1 MTFGGY
7 FEPLRDAPYRRFLLA
22 SVIVSICSWI
32 FYTAQTWNF
41 LEASGTAAAVAYL
54 PIVLVIPVP
63 IALVIGGVLTD
74 RRGPKRTLVFAQG
87 ATAATML
94 SIAAVA
100 AAGQLTFVPTLATG
114 FLLGICAGL
123 GSVPG
128 QALLVRIVDRRVI
141 AKAFALSLV
150 ATGIGRLVGGPVGG
164 FVVQAYGAVPA
175 FLIAASGIVVSTLIF
190 LTLPHAEPLETSGPR
205 ISRRDLADAFGWVR
219 RTPTALAIIAV
230 DATMAAVIYP
240 YTAIVPIIARDL
252 LGGGAAQ
259 MGILVS
265 AGGVGAI
272 VGGILLAPLGRR
284 LGQGRLFL
292 MGVVVA
298 GAGVAALGLSHSA
311 VASAVVAA
319 LIGGASIGASVT
331 SGLLLQT
338 MSPPRLRGRVLA
350 LDSVLWN
357 LVNPV
362 SLLALGLAV
371 AQVGAGPVLLAMG
384 VLAALSVGTIA
395 LAHGPVLHLDMDAS
409 GEVTAER
416 VRAVS
421 ADQPGQP
428 PPAET
433 PDSG

>member
-1 MTFGGY
+1 MRLRGS
-7 FEPLRDAPYRRFLLA
+7 FEPLQNAAYRRFLLA
-22 SVIVSICSWI
+22 SVITSVCSWI

-74 RRGPKRTLVFAQG
+74 RRGPKQTLVLAQG
-87 ATAATML
+87 ATAATMAL
-94 SIAAVA
+94 IALLA
-100 AAGQLTFVPTLATG
+100 AIGQLTFLATILTG

-128 QALLVRIVDRRVI
+128 QAILVRIVDRRVI

-164 FVVQAYGAVPA
+164 GLVEAYGALPA
-175 FLIAASGIVVSTLIF
+175 FAVASIGIVVATLIF

-205 ISRRDLADAFGWVR
+205 ISRRDLVDAFGWVR
-219 RTPTALAIIAV
+219 RTPTALAIIAA

-240 YTAIVPIIARDL
+240 YTAIVPVIARDL

-272 VGGILLAPLGRR
+272 VGGVVLAPLGRR

-292 MGVVVA
+292 VGVVVA

-311 VASAVVAA
+311 LASAAVAA

-362 SLLALGLAV
+362 SLLVLGLAV
-371 AQVGAGPVLLAMG
+371 AQIGAGPVLLAMG
-384 VLAALSVGTIA
+384 VLTASAIATIV
-395 LAHGPVLHLDMDAS
+395 LAQRPLLHLDMDAR

-416 VRAVS
+416 VRTM
-421 ADQPGQP
+421 G
-428 PPAET
+428 PARRGE
-433 PDSG
+433 

>member
-1 MTFGGY
+1 
-7 FEPLRDAPYRRFLLA
+7 
-22 SVIVSICSWI
+22 
-32 FYTAQTWNF
+32 
-41 LEASGTAAAVAYL
+41 
-54 PIVLVIPVP
+54 
-63 IALVIGGVLTD
+63 
-74 RRGPKRTLVFAQG
+74 
-87 ATAATML
+87 
-94 SIAAVA
+94 
-100 AAGQLTFVPTLATG
+100 
-114 FLLGICAGL
+114 
-123 GSVPG
+123 
-128 QALLVRIVDRRVI
+128 
-141 AKAFALSLV
+141 
-150 ATGIGRLVGGPVGG
+150 
-164 FVVQAYGAVPA
+164 
-175 FLIAASGIVVSTLIF
+175 
-190 LTLPHAEPLETSGPR
+190 
-205 ISRRDLADAFGWVR
+205 
-219 RTPTALAIIAV
+219 
-230 DATMAAVIYP
+230 MAAVIYP

-292 MGVVVA
+292 VGVVVA

-395 LAHGPVLHLDMDAS
+395 IVHGAVLRLDLDSS
-409 GEVTAER
+409 GEITAER
-416 VRAVS
+416 VRTPS
-421 ADQPGQP
+421 A
-428 PPAET
+428 
-433 PDSG
+433 

>member
-1 MTFGGY
+1 MTFSGY
-7 FEPLRDAPYRRFLLA
+7 LEPLQDAPYRLFLLA

-63 IALVIGGVLTD
+63 IALVVGGVLTD
-74 RRGPKRTLVFAQG
+74 RQGPKRTLVFAQG

-94 SIAAVA
+94 FIAAIA
-100 AAGQLTFVPTLATG
+100 ALGQLSFLPTLATG

-164 FVVQAYGAVPA
+164 FVVQTSGAVPA
-175 FLIAASGIVVSTLIF
+175 FLIAASGIVVATLIF
-190 LTLPHAEPLETSGPR
+190 RTLPHAAPLETSGPR
-205 ISRRDLADAFGWVR
+205 ISRRDLVDAFAWVR
-219 RTPTALAIIAV
+219 RTPAAMAIIAV

-240 YTAIVPIIARDL
+240 YTAIVPVIARDL

-272 VGGILLAPLGRR
+272 TGGIILAPLGRR

-292 MGVVVA
+292 VGVVVA
-298 GAGVAALGLSHSA
+298 GAGVAGLGLSNSA
-311 VASAVVAA
+311 VASAFVAA

-362 SLLALGLAV
+362 SLLVLGLAV
-371 AQVGAGPVLLAMG
+371 SEAGAGPVLLAMG
-384 VLAALSVGTIA
+384 ALAASAVGAIA
-395 LAHGPVLHLDMDAS
+395 LAHRPVLHLDIDAS
-409 GEVTAER
+409 GNVTTRR
-416 VRAVS
+416 VRRS
-421 ADQPGQP
+421 STQRPGGRG
-428 PPAET
+428 
-433 PDSG
+433 PDGD